1 MKTDTTLWGKLDNTA
16 HLFPVIAKR
25 KTPNVFRESIT
36 LHDEVEQP
44 ILQEAVVN
52 TLKTFP
58 GFSVRLKRGLFWYY
72 LEENPKAFPT
82 ILEENEYPCRLIDYK
97 DSHEYLFKVSY
108 YKNRINLEIF
118 HVLADGVGAK
128 MFLKALIYHYLSL
141 KYSDSATLPADEEL
155 TLEREDGFQLC
166 YDKSSSNKSNYSKLK
181 ALTIR
186 GRKLPNNGLSVIEG
200 SLSVK
205 EIKALAKEHNAS
217 INEFL
222 VTCLAYSIYQIHY
235 GEKKPI
241 IVTVPVNLRKFFNST
256 TTKNFFA
263 MVNATFVPEND
274 DYCFNEVLEIIK
286 ESLHS
291 QITKAN
297 FKKTISYNVSNEQ
310 AEIVKWVPLYL
321 KNLGIKFTYSSAA
334 KASTITMSNL
344 GLFALKAPYHKHVKK
359 FSGMLPMSL
368 GQNVKATIASFDD
381 ELCITFTS
389 SLRSSKIQREFF
401 RLLSSMSLKIRITSN
416 GENNVSL

>member
-16 HLFPVIAKR
+16 HLFPVIARR
-25 KTPNVFRESIT
+25 KTSNVFRESIS
-36 LHDEVEQP
+36 LYDEIDAA
-44 ILQEAVVN
+44 ILQSAVEN
-52 TLKTFP
+52 TLKSFP

-72 LEENPKAFPT
+72 LEENPKSYPT
-82 ILEENEYPCRLIDYK
+82 ILEEDEYPCRLIDYK

-141 KYSDSATLPADEEL
+141 KYSDVSHLPIDDEF
-155 TLEREDGFQLC
+155 TLEREDGFQVC
-166 YDKSSSNKSNYSKLK
+166 YDKSSSNKSNYSKLN
-181 ALTIR
+181 ALTLK
-186 GRKLPNNGLSVIEG
+186 GRKLPYNGLSVIEG
-200 SLSVK
+200 SMSVK
-205 EIKALAKEHNAS
+205 DVKTLAKQHDAS
-217 INEFL
+217 VNEFL

-235 GEKKPI
+235 GESKPI

-263 MVNATFVPEND
+263 MVNATFIPVND
-274 DYCFNEVLEIIK
+274 DYSFDEVLVIIK
-286 ESLHS
+286 ESLKS

-310 AEIVKWVPLYL
+310 AGFVKWIPLYI
-321 KNLGIKFTYSSAA
+321 KNLGIKYTYNKAA

-344 GLFALKAPYHKHVKK
+344 GLFILEAPYHKHVKK

-368 GQNVKATIASFDD
+368 GQSVKATIASYDD
-381 ELCITFTS
+381 VLCITFTS
-389 SLRSSKIQREFF
+389 SLRAAKIQKEFF
-401 RLLSSMSLKIRITSN
+401 RLLSAMSINIRITSN

>member
-1 MKTDTTLWGKLDNTA
+1 MKKGTTLWGKLDNTA

-25 KTPNVFRESIT
+25 KTSNVFRESIT
-36 LHDEVEQP
+36 LYDEIDSS
-44 ILQEAVVN
+44 ILQIAVVQ
-52 TLKTFP
+52 TLNSFP

-72 LEENPKAFPT
+72 LEENPKSFPT
-82 ILEENEYPCRLIDYK
+82 IKEEDEYPCRLIDYK

-141 KYSDSATLPADEEL
+141 KYSDVALLPVDDEF
-155 TLEREDGFQLC
+155 TLEREDGFQVC

-181 ALTIR
+181 ALTLG
-186 GRKLPNNGLSVIEG
+186 GRKLPYNGLSVIEG
-200 SLSVK
+200 SMSVK
-205 EIKALAKEHNAS
+205 EVKNIAKQYDSS

-222 VTCLAYSIYQIHY
+222 VSCLAYSIYQIYHS
-235 GEKKPI
+235 EKKPI

-263 MVNATFVPEND
+263 MVNATFIPVND
-274 DYCFNEVLEIIK
+274 DYSFEEVLDIIK
-286 ESLHS
+286 ESLRS
-291 QITKAN
+291 QINKEN

-310 AEIVKWVPLYL
+310 SGIVKWIPLYL
-321 KNLGIKFTYSSAA
+321 KNLGIKYTYNSAA

-344 GLFALKAPYHKHVKK
+344 GLFILKDTYNQHVKK

-368 GQNVKATIASFDD
+368 GQNVKATIASFEDI
-381 ELCITFTS
+381 LCITFTS
-389 SLRSSKIQREFF
+389 SLRASKVQREFF
-401 RLLSSMSLKIRITSN
+401 RLLSSMAVNIRITSN